1 MDVDYNKD
9 KIVLGTAGLAGV
21 WGEVDVRESVRTIL
35 MALDLGISRFDTAPA
50 YADAEE
56 LLATALGEWTGK
68 KPFISTKVGKLR
80 SNSPDEAHYDYS
92 PSMITKS
99 VERSLKLFRL
109 DTLDLVFLHD
119 PGSVK
124 AEEIE
129 QAIETLVV
137 LQGKGLIQQIGIGG
151 NFGTAFEGYS
161 VSGVF
166 SHFMGYNR
174 YNLIRQTAA
183 REEHER
189 LRQSGVEIWQAS
201 PLYMGLLG
209 RKFHDY
215 LSGQPSWIPEED
227 LVRAREM
234 KTELNK
240 LGHEMA
246 GVALNY
252 VFNSPSIDKMV
263 IGASNSSE
271 LGTTLEYLD
280 NAVLK
285 EVSDR
290 YLERDR
296 IR

>member
-1 MDVDYNKD
+1 MGVNYSRDR
-9 KIVLGTAGLAGV
+9 IVLGTAGLAGL

-35 MALDLGISRFDTAPA
+35 MALDMGVSMLDTAPA

-56 LLATALGEWTGK
+56 LLATALGEWAGK

-92 PSMITKS
+92 PSMITRS
-99 VERSLKLFRL
+99 VERSLKLFKL
-109 DTLDLVFLHD
+109 DALDLVFLHD
-119 PGSVK
+119 PGSLK

-129 QAIETLVV
+129 PAIETLVM
-137 LQGKGLIQQIGIGG
+137 LQRKGFIKQIGIGG
-151 NFGTAFEGYS
+151 NFGSEFDSYS
-161 VSGVF
+161 VSGLF

-174 YNLIRQTAA
+174 YNLIRQTASL
-183 REEHER
+183 EEHER
-189 LRQSGVEIWQAS
+189 LRKSGVEIWQAS

-215 LSGQPSWIPEED
+215 LSGQPAWIPEED
-227 LVRAREM
+227 LVRAREI
-234 KTELNK
+234 KTELDK
-240 LGHEMA
+240 LGHDMT

-252 VFNSPSIDKMV
+252 VFNSPSIDKIV
-263 IGASNSSE
+263 IGASNSLE
-271 LGTTLEYLD
+271 LRTTLEYLD

-296 IR
+296 PL